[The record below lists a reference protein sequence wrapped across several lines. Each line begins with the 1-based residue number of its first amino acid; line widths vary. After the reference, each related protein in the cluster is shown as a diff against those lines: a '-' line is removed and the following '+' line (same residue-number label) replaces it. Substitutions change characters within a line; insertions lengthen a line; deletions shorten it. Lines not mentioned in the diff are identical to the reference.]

1 MNWRVGGCG
10 GGWVGRRAGRG
21 YSRQGTLIHCPC
33 SLISKPNQPQCQHF
47 GYVRSFLF
55 HINPDSTAEPRPAR
69 QGLQRYGLAACVAVP
84 ANQARA
90 ARSAKAGMAVL
101 LTCLSMQARSNRQT
115 LHGSGWQ
122 LGCVPFVQIRSTSS
136 DQIHKL
142 SKVRDRS

>member
-1 MNWRVGGCG
+1 MW
-10 GGWVGRRAGRG
+10 GWVVGRRAWGG

-84 ANQARA
+84 ANQTRA
-90 ARSAKAGMAVL
+90 ARSAKVGMAVL
-101 LTCLSMQARSNRQT
+101 LTCLSMQARSDRQT

-122 LGCVPFVQIRSTSS
+122 LGRVPFVQIRSTSS